1 MSFALSVENITKR
14 FDGGPII
21 DNISFNLRPGTA
33 SVIVGPAAS
42 GKSLLLKCILGLV
55 TIDSGNISINGHL
68 GANRLKEMKN
78 VGVMFQENALFDSL
92 TVWENVAFQLINQKN
107 MSEKTAKAVAKEKL
121 NQVHLPVESMN
132 KYPAELSGG
141 MQKRVSLARALLTDP
156 KILIIDEPTAGLDPI
171 LTTVICNLITHHKN
185 KFETTILA
193 VTSDMK
199 VARERYDQILYIEHG
214 EVQWSGPFN
223 CLEETGTESAK
234 EFILE

>member
-1 MSFALSVENITKR
+1 MSFALSVENITKS
-14 FDGGPII
+14 FNDGPII
-21 DNISFNLRPGTA
+21 DNISFNLRPGTS

-42 GKSLLLKCILGLV
+42 GKSLVLKCILGLLP
-55 TIDSGNISINGHL
+55 IDSGNISINGHL
-68 GANRLKEMKN
+68 GPDRLKEMNN

-92 TVWENVAFQLINQKN
+92 TVWENVAFQLINQN
-107 MSEKTAKAVAKEKL
+107 SISEKTAKAIAREKL
-121 NQVHLPVESMN
+121 NQVHLPDDSMN

-156 KILIIDEPTAGLDPI
+156 KILLIDEPTSGLDPI

-185 KFETTILA
+185 KFGTTILA

-199 VARERYDQILYIEHG
+199 VARERYDQILYIENG
-214 EVQWSGPFN
+214 GIQWSGPLN
-223 CLEETGTESAK
+223 CLKENGTGSAK